1 MVDLLKVEIQFFKFI
16 IERGQTYL
24 RFIIQK
30 TVLMSSLLSYI
41 HVYSGL
47 LKLQETGHVHVPV
60 TFDKQPNKLMYM
72 YSYNYVIS

>member
-41 HVYSGL
+41 HVEGWQ
-47 LKLQETGHVHVPV
+47 LQEVHCGTV
-60 TFDKQPNKLMYM
+60 FGCSLL
-72 YSYNYVIS
+72 